1 MPSDVTVYIVD
12 DDAGVRHSLSLL
24 IQSVKLTTESYES
37 AQQFLDHYDNS
48 RPGCLV
54 LDIRMP
60 EMSGMELLEKFAEN
74 NIHIPVIVVTG
85 HGDTTLAV
93 RAMKAG
99 VIDFIEKP
107 FNDQVLLDAI
117 SAGIARSIDMF
128 NVQVDCARFA
138 ARVNKLSS
146 REAEVMDLMVK
157 GKGAKEIGVLLGIS
171 SKTVDVHRGHIL
183 EKMQVKSVSELVRLV
198 VMHSE
203 HTFLCEELS
212 NSN

>member
-24 IQSVKLTTESYES
+24 IQSVKLKTESYES
-37 AQQFLDHYDNS
+37 AQQFLEHYDSS

-60 EMSGMELLEKFAEN
+60 EMSGMELLEKFTEN

-117 SAGIARSIDMF
+117 SAGIARSTEMF
-128 NVQVDCARFA
+128 NAQVDCERYA
-138 ARVNKLSS
+138 AMVRKLSS

-203 HTFLCEELS
+203 HPFSCEQLS
-212 NSN
+212 N